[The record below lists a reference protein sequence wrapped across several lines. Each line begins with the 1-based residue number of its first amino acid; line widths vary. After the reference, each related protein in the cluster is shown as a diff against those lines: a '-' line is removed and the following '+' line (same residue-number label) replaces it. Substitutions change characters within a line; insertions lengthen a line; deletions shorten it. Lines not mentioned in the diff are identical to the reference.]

1 MRYAINQCV
10 LKRIKENIVNYYG
23 NLAYDDRDYEDHSP
37 EYKKNKQAENND
49 IKRNKSTMKGKAK
62 STAGRTAKA
71 KYKRINAGII
81 VSILALAVSAA
92 FMISKFVTVNE
103 RRDEIAQLE
112 ETLANAEAETSQK
125 SFELEQSVDLTEIEK
140 EATTRLGMQRPEKY
154 QTIYINVP
162 TDDVTHTTAGSVEGV
177 NNSLKN
183 FFNKIFSDIIEFFS
197 IK

>member
-1 MRYAINQCV
+1 M
-10 LKRIKENIVNYYG
+10 NYYG
-23 NLAYDDRDYEDHSP
+23 NLAYDDRDYEDYSP
-37 EYKKNKQAENND
+37 EYRKNKQVKSSD

-62 STAGRTAKA
+62 NKTGKTARKTARA
-71 KYKRINAGII
+71 KNKKINAGVIA
-81 VSILALAVSAA
+81 SILALSVSAA
-92 FMISKFVTVNE
+92 FMISEFVTVNE
-103 RRDEIAQLE
+103 RRDEIAGLE
-112 ETLANAEAETSQK
+112 EKLANAEAATSQK

-162 TDDVTHTTAGSVEGV
+162 TDDVTHTTAGAVEGV
-177 NNSLKN
+177 DNSLKN